1 MQKLFDYLL
10 LLVKKSWTGKVVLN
24 FQHGTLKKVTEEKE
38 VKI

>member
-1 MQKLFDYLL
+1 MTKLFDYLL
-10 LLVKKSWTGKVVLN
+10 SLVNKGWTGKIVLN